1 MHWYNVHLLLLFI
14 GSKIETPGCWICRI
28 PNSEPPSD
36 SVRAL
41 EPAQHTCVQGEMIT
55 WIQNRHSSVL
65 TRCVPC
71 WICMMMLT
79 KTVIV
84 YRDNP
89 KNEFYEIIFKKTG
102 HFGSGP
108 PITCSIAAQW
118 RYAWADGSSVS
129 SQPPW
134 TAAFRA
140 LTSTSIPQ
148 RLFVHSQK
156 YSNKEQACILSHASN
171 TLTSRAG
178 RNICPSSSHTDLVAP
193 SCLCAQGKVKGGAER
208 RGWSNR
214 GSVYT
219 AQGHERILNKL
230 QWKSVLRCLETR
242 E

>member
-55 WIQNRHSSVL
+55 WIQNRHSSAL

-108 PITCSIAAQW
+108 PITCSTVAQ
-118 RYAWADGSSVS
+118 WADGSSVS

-134 TAAFRA
+134 TAAFWA
-140 LTSTSIPQ
+140 LTSTSI
-148 RLFVHSQK
+148 H
-156 YSNKEQACILSHASN
+156 NN
-171 TLTSRAG
+171 
-178 RNICPSSSHTDLVAP
+178 
-193 SCLCAQGKVKGGAER
+193 CLCTVRNTAIRNKPASSLMQATRLQAGQDVTSALAAHTQILLHR
-208 RGWSNR
+208 H
-214 GSVYT
+214 VY
-219 AQGHERILNKL
+219 
-230 QWKSVLRCLETR
+230 VLRGRWKEGQRGEDGLTEVQFTLHRDMR
-242 E
+242 EF